1 MTNNI
6 CGLPVDFVSGATE
19 IIGDE
24 NAKNLAQM
32 IFSMAKNKDDF
43 GRTIGVTGAISELN
57 NELKAFI
64 AQNPELFKN
73 V

>member
-32 IFSMAKNKDDF
+32 I
-43 GRTIGVTGAISELN
+43 
-57 NELKAFI
+57 
-64 AQNPELFKN
+64 
-73 V
+73 